1 MTTSDKPS
9 MFPRPRFG
17 WEFFGSE
24 LRRRREAAGLKQQEL
39 GDRAYCSGS
48 YIGQFEQAIRKP
60 QLELA
65 QRFDEVLGTDGYFGR
80 MCEEL
85 INRTGYERYFA
96 QVQYLEGLAT
106 SFREYECAFIPGLL
120 QTPAYARSL
129 FLAAHPVLP
138 EETVRDWVDARIS
151 RAGLLADPSTP
162 SYWAV
167 VSEAVLRQRCG
178 GAAVM
183 KEQLDHI
190 IELAMRRRIG
200 IQVLPFAV
208 GAPPMGASLKL
219 MAFEDA
225 PLVAYYEAQQVGEL
239 IDDPATVQEAE
250 LAYDLARSA
259 ALSLQES
266 LALIE
271 SVAEEYAHED

>member
-85 INRTGYERYFA
+85 INRTGYEKYFA
-96 QVQYLEGLAT
+96 QVQYLEGLAAALC
-106 SFREYECAFIPGLL
+106 EYGATFVPGLL
-120 QTPAYARSL
+120 QTPEYARSL
-129 FLAAHPVLP
+129 FLAAHPDLP
-138 EETVRDWVDARIS
+138 EATLQQWGEARTS
-151 RAGLLADPSTP
+151 RAQLLENPAEPT
-162 SYWAV
+162 YWAI
-167 VSEAVLRQRCG
+167 VSEAVLRHRCG
-178 GAAVM
+178 GSTVM
-183 KEQLDHI
+183 EEQLRHI
-190 IELAMRRRIG
+190 MALIRRRRIVV
-200 IQVLPFAV
+200 QVLPFSA
-208 GAPPMGASLKL
+208 GAPPLAATLKL
-219 MAFEDA
+219 MAFSDA
-225 PLVAYYEAQQVGEL
+225 PPVAYHEAQQVGLL
-239 IDDPATVQEAE
+239 IDDPATVHETEQ
-250 LAYDLARSA
+250 AYNLARSA
-259 ALSLQES
+259 ALSPQES

-271 SVAEEYAHED
+271 SVAEEYAHEV

>member
-85 INRTGYERYFA
+85 INRTVFESYFT
-96 QVQYLEGLAT
+96 QVQYLESLAV
-106 SFREYECAFIPGLL
+106 SLREYESVFVPGLL
-120 QTPAYARSL
+120 QTPEYARSL
-129 FLAAHPVLP
+129 FLAAHPALP
-138 EETVRDWVDARIS
+138 EGVVREWTEARIS
-151 RAGLLADPSTP
+151 RAEMLHDPAQPT
-162 SYWAV
+162 YWAV
-167 VSEAVLRQRCG
+167 ISEAVLRQQCG
-178 GAAVM
+178 GPAVM
-183 KEQLDHI
+183 RRQLLHI
-190 IELAMRRRIG
+190 AKLIKARRIG
-200 IQVLPFAV
+200 LQVLPFAA
-208 GAPPMGASLKL
+208 GAPPIGASLKL
-219 MAFEDA
+219 MTFDDA
-225 PLVAYYEAQQVGEL
+225 PPVAYSEAHQLGEL
-239 IDDPATVQEAE
+239 IDDPATVQEADVT
-250 LAYDLARSA
+250 YNLARSA
-259 ALSLQES
+259 ALSTQES

-271 SVAEEYAHED
+271 SAIEDGASAD